1 VLKKYLKKKKLPTID
16 VVKSVPA
23 VEKRVV
29 KDIPVLGEEGLHVLD
44 KVGTYLTMVIEG
56 CETCHKCVKVCPND
70 ALSMEDN
77 RVMIRTDLCDG
88 AHCQKCIHA
97 CPHDL
102 FKWENLD
109 VMMQEPSMEQ

>member
-44 KVGTYLTMVIEG
+44 KVGTYLTMIIEG
-56 CETCHKCVKVCPND
+56 CEACHKCVKVCPND